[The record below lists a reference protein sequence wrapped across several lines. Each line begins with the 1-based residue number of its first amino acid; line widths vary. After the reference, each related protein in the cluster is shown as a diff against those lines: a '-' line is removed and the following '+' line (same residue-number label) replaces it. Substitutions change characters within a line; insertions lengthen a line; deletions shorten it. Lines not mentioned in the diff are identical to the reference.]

1 MSGRRL
7 AFFLSGLLAGGAE
20 RVMLHLCGELSR
32 RRYPVDLVLV
42 RKAGPL
48 LADVPPGVRIVE
60 LRTRSRLLTLPTLMR
75 LPGETRR
82 LLRRAIVR
90 EPLPKVVRSLSRL
103 VHYLE
108 AEQPAALL
116 ATLPNNV
123 LVALWAKWLA
133 RTDTAIVVREAN
145 TPSLNMSETPHLFE
159 QLFPDL
165 AKRWYPEA
173 QAIIAVSNGVADDL
187 AALTGY
193 PRARIATIY
202 NPVDLDRIA
211 AGTHQPPAAAVGCEG
226 WFTPGTTPV
235 ILAVGRLS
243 PQKDYPTLLR
253 AFARIR
259 RQRPARLVILGEGPE
274 RPALAALAADLA
286 IADDFA
292 MPGLTA
298 NPYAF
303 MARAGVLALSSQW
316 EGFPNVLLEA
326 LACGCPVVSTDC
338 RSGPRELLADG
349 AFGPL
354 VPVGDD
360 VALAEA
366 IVATLHQPPERSRL
380 QARAHEFAL
389 APVTDAYL
397 RHLLPGQE
405 VSRQTWVGT
414 AVNGTTNPSQPAV
427 SACRPPHG

>member
-32 RRYPVDLVLV
+32 RRYNVDLVLV

-48 LADVPPGVRIVE
+48 LADVPAGVRIIE
-60 LRTRSRLLTLPTLMR
+60 LGTRSRWLTLPTLMR

-133 RTDTAIVVREAN
+133 RTDTTIVVREAN
-145 TPSLNMSETPHLFE
+145 TPSLNMSETNHLFE

-202 NPVDLDRIA
+202 NPVDLHRIA
-211 AGTHQPPAAAVGCEG
+211 AGMHQPPAAAVGCEA

-243 PQKDYPTLLR
+243 TQKDYPTLLR

-303 MARAGVLALSSQW
+303 MARASVLALSSQW

-354 VPVGDD
+354 VSVGDD

-380 QARAHEFAL
+380 QARAGEFAL
-389 APVTDAYL
+389 GPVTDAYL
-397 RHLLPGQE
+397 RHLLPRQE
-405 VSRQTWVGT
+405 VSRQTSAGT
-414 AVNGTTNPSQPAV
+414 AVNGTMNPL
-427 SACRPPHG
+427 